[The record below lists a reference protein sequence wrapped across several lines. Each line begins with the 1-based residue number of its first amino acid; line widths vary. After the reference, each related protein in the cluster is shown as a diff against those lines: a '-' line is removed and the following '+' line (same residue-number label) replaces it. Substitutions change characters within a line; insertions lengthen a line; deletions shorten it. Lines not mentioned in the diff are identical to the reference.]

1 MQVGHRHGQKKK
13 DLGSRQYLR
22 VACDL
27 SRMDD
32 ESYESVHG
40 EFGVYIC
47 LLIVKVCIVECEV
60 IKQSKWFD
68 HMKNGRR

>member
-1 MQVGHRHGQKKK
+1 MQVGHRHGKKKK

-32 ESYESVHG
+32 ESYESVCG
-40 EFGVYIC
+40 KFGVYM
-47 LLIVKVCIVECEV
+47 
-60 IKQSKWFD
+60 SFD
-68 HMKNGRR
+68 SEGMCCGV